1 MAQLPPRGARG
12 GGGDRGDHHPRP
24 SARGDANGGWRAW
37 DVGKSVGG
45 VKGKKVAAAAAAA
58 AAEAGAEHTTEQG
71 SFLASLAD

>member
-1 MAQLPPRGARG
+1 MLHRAAGVRG
-12 GGGDRGDHHPRP
+12 
-24 SARGDANGGWRAW
+24 
-37 DVGKSVGG
+37 VTGKSVGG